1 MSPSIAAIVVAQ
13 YAPHCAL
20 FVTSNQTRH
29 RKGTTGSTMTA
40 AISEVLLRPIPQN
53 TIQAT
58 HAGLK
63 TSNCVIV
70 GEPGKV
76 IGTIGISDLLI
87 IQDGDC
93 VLVAHRSDEGTV
105 KDLVEELR
113 KRGLGMY
120 L

>member
-1 MSPSIAAIVVAQ
+1 MAQ
-13 YAPHCAL
+13 APFRWDDVGSWLAL
-20 FVTSNQTRH
+20 ERMQAQDDNH
-29 RKGTTGSTMTA
+29 
-40 AISEVLLRPIPQN
+40 N

-70 GEPGKV
+70 GEPGKL
-76 IGTIGISDLLI
+76 IGTIGVSDLLI

-93 VLVAHRSDEGTV
+93 FLVAHRSEEGTV

-113 KRGLGMY
+113 KRGLGHH